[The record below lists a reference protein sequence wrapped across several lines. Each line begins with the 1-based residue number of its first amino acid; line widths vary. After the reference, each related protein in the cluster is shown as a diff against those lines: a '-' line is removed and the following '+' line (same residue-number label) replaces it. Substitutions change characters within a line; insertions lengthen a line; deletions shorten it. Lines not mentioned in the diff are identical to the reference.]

1 MRLEWP
7 SLDDCGITSS
17 LLRLL
22 RINAPTAPSAIAGT
36 SRRMDRSCAAI
47 SIFLINQAHRTYDAE
62 EHNEAGKRE
71 IDKTGGRFQPIH
83 NFNCPRPI
91 QKDADDPKRN
101 ERKNDRHGPL
111 NSVIKTIKDEF
122 LSHGVAPSRG
132 IGSISL
138 DYDAFR
144 SLNGM
149 AQPYQIDQAALD
161 SFTNIPLPS
170 IVRYRAR
177 NAGGPVNTRKGI
189 QLPAMAP
196 IFGCRICV
204 GVCPVQASW
213 TNARR
218 LHGAVRRFSV

>member
-1 MRLEWP
+1 MRLEWL

-71 IDKTGGRFQPIH
+71 IDKAGGHFQPIH
-83 NFNCPRPI
+83 NFSCPRPI
-91 QKDADDPKRN
+91 QKDADDPKRD

-144 SLNGM
+144 IS
-149 AQPYQIDQAALD
+149 IAAVANSSDNSCAD
-161 SFTNIPLPS
+161 SAVTPSARLPS
-170 IVRYRAR
+170 S
-177 NAGGPVNTRKGI
+177 VNK
-189 QLPAMAP
+189 
-196 IFGCRICV
+196 
-204 GVCPVQASW
+204 AS
-213 TNARR
+213 ARR
-218 LHGAVRRFSV
+218 VGISGIGRILHPRIGISVSQRT